1 MLLSFLP
8 ASAQT
13 PVEVKVSTHG
23 DNLVVE
29 TSTKAGEPTL
39 RMNPDPAFLEL
50 SFPGATLQGSA
61 FSKAID
67 KGLIQ
72 KVVTSQDG
80 NTVLARVYVLSKP
93 KTKLSKT
100 ADGYVYEV
108 NLREMANAPTRTIA
122 PAAAATK
129 PESKPAAAEAV
140 KPVATAPA
148 PKPHGPKAPVTVKFE
163 NTPLKSAIEQLA
175 GQAGMKAEVGAD
187 VVGTTSGSYTNQP
200 MDAVLQQVLKPMAL
214 DLSTVVTE
222 DKVMVN
228 RNKPVTTA
236 PAATVKPAANTTA
249 TSSTAAQPRTVTRP
263 VTTTASTAPAATSS
277 ATTSTAANPAIA
289 REYYPFEKKS
299 AEKAMAAAKLAFPSL
314 TYTLDP
320 DLNILMVEGSAA
332 DIAQLEKFLRAQSP
346 K

>member
-1 MLLSFLP
+1 MLLFFLP

-50 SFPGATLQGSA
+50 SFPGAALQGA
-61 FSKAID
+61 PLSKAID

-72 KVVTSQDG
+72 KVVTAQDG
-80 NTVLARVYVLSKP
+80 TTVLARVYVLSKP
-93 KTKLSKT
+93 KSKLTKT

-108 NLREMANAPTRTIA
+108 NLREMANAPTRTSA
-122 PAAAATK
+122 PATATTK
-129 PESKPAAAEAV
+129 PESKPAAVAV
-140 KPVATAPA
+140 KPSTAAPA
-148 PKPHGPKAPVTVKFE
+148 AKPHGPQTPVNVKFE
-163 NTPLKSAIEQLA
+163 NTPLKTAIEQLA

-187 VVGTTSGSYTNQP
+187 VVGSTSGSYSNQP
-200 MDAVLQQVLKPMAL
+200 MDAVLKQILKPMAL

-222 DKVMVN
+222 DKVVVN
-228 RNKPVTTA
+228 RNKPATTA
-236 PAATVKPAANTTA
+236 PATTVKPADNTTA
-249 TSSTAAQPRTVTRP
+249 TTQPRTVTRP
-263 VTTTASTAPAATSS
+263 ATATTATAPAAASP
-277 ATTSTAANPAIA
+277 TTTNTAANPAIA

-299 AEKAMAAAKLAFPSL
+299 AEKAMAAAKLAFPNL
-314 TYTLDP
+314 TYAIDP
-320 DLNILMVEGSAA
+320 DLNILMVEGSPA